1 MAVSITTNVL
11 VVLDGAKHMKQKQG
25 LSGFGIFAASCV
37 VMLLAGLIGGM
48 WTVFIT
54 GLVFAGVSLFWE

>member
-1 MAVSITTNVL
+1 MAVSMNTDVL
-11 VVLDGAKHMKQKQG
+11 FVLDGAKNMKQQQG
-25 LSGFGIFAASCV
+25 FPGFGIFAASCV

-54 GLVFAGVSLFWE
+54 GLVTAGVSLFWE

>member
-1 MAVSITTNVL
+1 MNTDVL
-11 VVLDGAKHMKQKQG
+11 VIQDGAKSMKQKRG
-25 LSGFGIFAASCV
+25 LPGFGMFAASCV

-54 GLVFAGVSLFWE
+54 GLVIAGVSLFRE